1 MIRLSSAPTW
11 ICFALLFI
19 TTSGTLAEDSAY
31 RKRLN
36 EVSLSEGFSHPEINT
51 LSIVV
56 TTERKGQAERSI
68 DLAKSGKFGKL
79 LGLSFETP
87 TQDGRKTMSF
97 VSEQGY
103 LQVYADGSR
112 FKLRGDI
119 DKVTPV
125 ETNGGKEKVE
135 LGRLEQLGREFIKG
149 ALSPLVQLQ
158 TNENLTFLGARY
170 LRQGGANV
178 KDAKAKEFLVAN
190 IAIFGREVNGLPIV
204 GSGSKIAV
212 WFTPEEKVIG
222 IDVDWPQY
230 KANEKMEKLLPK
242 DELRQRIEAASVPL
256 SGTQNVKVRR
266 LECGYVDLGATR
278 RNAATPI
285 QPGCA
290 IAFQG
295 FAENGDGTTYGRL
308 EFVPAAKVVYS
319 DEHWPLAT
327 QLARGGEAKPGI
339 VNVTPGAE
347 PAPNDPWSDAPQPA
361 K

>member
-1 MIRLSSAPTW
+1 M
-11 ICFALLFI
+11 
-19 TTSGTLAEDSAY
+19 
-31 RKRLN
+31 
-36 EVSLSEGFSHPEINT
+36 
-51 LSIVV
+51 
-56 TTERKGQAERSI
+56 
-68 DLAKSGKFGKL
+68 
-79 LGLSFETP
+79 
-87 TQDGRKTMSF
+87 
-97 VSEQGY
+97 
-103 LQVYADGSR
+103 
-112 FKLRGDI
+112 
-119 DKVTPV
+119 
-125 ETNGGKEKVE
+125 
-135 LGRLEQLGREFIKG
+135 EQLGREFIKG
-149 ALSPLVQLQ
+149 PLSPLVQLQ

-178 KDAKAKEFLVAN
+178 QDAKAKEFLVAN
-190 IAIFGREVNGLPIV
+190 IAIFSREVNGLPIV

-242 DELRQRIEAASVPL
+242 DELRHRIEAASVPL

-295 FAENGDGTTYGRL
+295 FAENGVGSTYGRF
-308 EFVPAAKVVYS
+308 EFVPAAEVVYS

-327 QLARGGEAKPGI
+327 QLARAGEAKPGI
-339 VNVTPGAE
+339 VNSTPEAE

>member
-1 MIRLSSAPTW
+1 M
-11 ICFALLFI
+11 
-19 TTSGTLAEDSAY
+19 
-31 RKRLN
+31 
-36 EVSLSEGFSHPEINT
+36 
-51 LSIVV
+51 
-56 TTERKGQAERSI
+56 
-68 DLAKSGKFGKL
+68 
-79 LGLSFETP
+79 
-87 TQDGRKTMSF
+87 
-97 VSEQGY
+97 
-103 LQVYADGSR
+103 
-112 FKLRGDI
+112 
-119 DKVTPV
+119 
-125 ETNGGKEKVE
+125 
-135 LGRLEQLGREFIKG
+135 
-149 ALSPLVQLQ
+149 
-158 TNENLTFLGARY
+158 
-170 LRQGGANV
+170 
-178 KDAKAKEFLVAN
+178 AN

-256 SGTQNVKVRR
+256 SGTQNVKVHR

-339 VNVTPGAE
+339 VNATPGAR